1 MGDTRHDSDNLCS
14 PKTSHAYSFK
24 SCSLFIFILF
34 LFVVSIVILVT
45 SIVIFIV
52 KAQKPDFSVE
62 TLRVVSFD
70 LNTLSNST
78 LFVSSVVSLILN
90 AQNPNKF
97 GIKISPARLHFY
109 MDELPVGVI
118 RVPGF
123 NQPAHSKNINV
134 PTRVLIHCMNVNQ
147 VMSGDLSED
156 DSMKNVVKVKLVG
169 DIGVKLQLFHITM
182 PKIKVLLE
190 CYSNIDNKQLVF
202 ISEIH
207 TARAARI
214 HNTSL
219 PINSKSLFN
228 KCDTAVYI

>member
-1 MGDTRHDSDNLCS
+1 MGDTVHDSDHLCS
-14 PKTSHAYSFK
+14 PKTSHAYSSK
-24 SCSLFIFILF
+24 SCSLFLFILF
-34 LFVVSIVILVT
+34 LFVVSIVILAT
-45 SIVIFIV
+45 SIVFFIV
-52 KAQKPDFSVE
+52 KAQKPGFSVE

-97 GIKISPARLHFY
+97 GIKISPARLHVY

-134 PTRVLIHCMNVNQ
+134 ATRVLIHCMNVNQ

-182 PKIKVLLE
+182 PKIKVALL
-190 CYSNIDNKQLVF
+190 SFLSAIDRCLYY
-202 ISEIH
+202 
-207 TARAARI
+207 
-214 HNTSL
+214 
-219 PINSKSLFN
+219 LFL
-228 KCDTAVYI
+228 TLLHRS